1 MSITNENLP
10 KSMRYGLHGA
20 TAVQASTTLARFSSV
35 NGTTFTPTGSNEI
48 RIRIS
53 ANGFMQTEK
62 HYMHFQ
68 LTTATADAVI
78 DTSAGCV
85 FDRMTIEANGSI
97 VEQISNYGLYNAIR
111 ENYNNDVNDIYKKLT
126 ESGCGGLAVK
136 NDVTAIGLA
145 AADTAAA
152 VKTVTD
158 AAHAANNGKL
168 FPAEKSAAG
177 EFITAGHSKHFV
189 VQLESGLLKNSHK
202 KALPDSLTE
211 LELVLRLAPNAQALA
226 SAVVAQ
232 EGVMWSGVTAKSY
245 INAVPLA
252 AGTKT
257 LQINDRSISCLG
269 MVTALRVSTADSTN
283 AIYSNG
289 SFGYT
294 DVDSTDKI
302 TEFHYILNGENFP
315 ASNIKLSVA
324 ENGLNVGRAVEET
337 LKALAKHGED
347 YSKSTICKN
356 QCVKQFDA
364 TYAASPA
371 TNGLD
376 VPRGLFSV
384 DLKKMSDD
392 GLRMVGYNS
401 AQNSSPSVLELDCT
415 TALAAAC
422 TATTFCV
429 VESFYQMSPNGD
441 LSSAM

>member
-35 NGTTFTPTGSNEI
+35 NGSANFSPTGSNEI

-62 HYMHFQ
+62 HYLHFQ

-78 DTSAGCV
+78 DTSSGCI

-97 VEQISNYGLYNAIR
+97 VEQISNYGLYHAIR

-145 AADTAAA
+145 AADTAA

-202 KALPDSLTE
+202 KALPDGLTE

-226 SAVVAQ
+226 SAVVQ
-232 EGVMWSGVTAKSY
+232 
-245 INAVPLA
+245 
-252 AGTKT
+252 
-257 LQINDRSISCLG
+257 
-269 MVTALRVSTADSTN
+269 
-283 AIYSNG
+283 
-289 SFGYT
+289 
-294 DVDSTDKI
+294 
-302 TEFHYILNGENFP
+302 
-315 ASNIKLSVA
+315 
-324 ENGLNVGRAVEET
+324 
-337 LKALAKHGED
+337 
-347 YSKSTICKN
+347 
-356 QCVKQFDA
+356 
-364 TYAASPA
+364 
-371 TNGLD
+371 
-376 VPRGLFSV
+376 
-384 DLKKMSDD
+384 
-392 GLRMVGYNS
+392 
-401 AQNSSPSVLELDCT
+401 
-415 TALAAAC
+415 
-422 TATTFCV
+422 
-429 VESFYQMSPNGD
+429 
-441 LSSAM
+441 